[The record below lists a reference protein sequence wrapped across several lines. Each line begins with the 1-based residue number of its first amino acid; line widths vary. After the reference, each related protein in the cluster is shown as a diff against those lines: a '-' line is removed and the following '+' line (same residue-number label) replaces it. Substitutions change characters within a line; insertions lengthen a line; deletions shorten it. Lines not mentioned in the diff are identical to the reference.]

1 MHKAQTIQGSFR
13 IEPMRASDIAAVE
26 ELERQGGLTSWGA
39 GCYRRDL
46 DNPHFI
52 LLVAR
57 KVQEGEP
64 RIVGFLNAW
73 VVADE
78 FQLNNM
84 AVSPSARRQGIGSA
98 LLAAALRLAGE
109 QGAARGVLDV
119 RAANQAAQAL
129 YRRFGFSVAGV
140 RRNYYHNPPDDSWLM
155 VCEISRADQRPRLN
169 RQPQDRTKE
178 EERT

>member
-1 MHKAQTIQGSFR
+1 MDKTQTIQDRFI

-26 ELERQGGLTSWGA
+26 DLERQGGLTAWGA

-46 DNPHFI
+46 DNSCFI

-57 KVQEGEP
+57 AVHEGGP
-64 RIVGFLNAW
+64 QVVGFLNAW

-84 AVSPSARRQGIGSA
+84 AVSQATRQGIGSA

-109 QGAARGVLDV
+109 KGAERGVLDV
-119 RAANQAAQAL
+119 RATNQAAQAL
-129 YRRFGFSVAGV
+129 YRSFGFSVAGV

-155 VCEISRADQRPRLN
+155 VCEISRTEPGHRLN
-169 RQPQDRTKE
+169 HQPQGRAREHEKA
-178 EERT
+178 